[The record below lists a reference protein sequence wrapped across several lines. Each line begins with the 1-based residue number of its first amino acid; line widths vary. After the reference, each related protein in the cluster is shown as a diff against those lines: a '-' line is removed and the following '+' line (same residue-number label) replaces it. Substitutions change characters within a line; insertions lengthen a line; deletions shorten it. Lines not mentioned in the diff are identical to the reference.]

1 MASSGSEMIPAEDV
15 VDTRVAELEAQT
27 VSADD
32 ARSQLIERIFREHNE
47 ALLRFLALRVRS
59 QQAAKDIAQE
69 AYVRL
74 LQLDQ
79 PGAVS
84 YLRAFLFKTAA
95 NLAVDHIRHEQTA
108 RRIKQTKLF
117 EALTAPSTP
126 EQSTDGAQ
134 ELRLVEQ
141 LIAELPP
148 KCRRAFLLHRVSD
161 LDISDIA
168 LQMGLS
174 ERMVRTYV
182 VRALVYCRTALE
194 AARKTAGR
202 VNS

>member
-1 MASSGSEMIPAEDV
+1 MVPAEDA
-15 VDTRVAELEAQT
+15 VDIRVAALEAQT

-134 ELRLVEQ
+134 ELRLVER
-141 LIAELPP
+141 LIAQLPP
-148 KCRRAFLLHRVSD
+148 KCRRAFLLHRVGD

-194 AARKTAGR
+194 AARKAAGR
-202 VNS
+202 VTRD